1 MISERAI
8 TTDQTR
14 KIVLVVGANN
24 IVQPREIKPGALI
37 DGLRVVEGLR
47 AGELVIV
54 DGLQRAKPGAPG
66 HAPGAEGG
74 RGRAPVACGSG
85 PPAASK

>member
-1 MISERAI
+1 MP
-8 TTDQTR
+8 
-14 KIVLVVGANN
+14 NN

-54 DGLQRAKPGAPG
+54 DGPQRANPAPRSR
-66 HAPGAEGG
+66 P
-74 RGRAPVACGSG
+74 RC
-85 PPAASK
+85 